1 MSTGLDVFDT
11 TVQQTNL
18 WLKDIMSRIETTDRH
33 LAYQILRATLHM
45 IRDRVGPE
53 HAVHFGA
60 QLPMLIRGLYYEGW
74 RIADTPTRTRI
85 LEDFLDDI
93 ESEAR
98 RDLGADRK
106 EIIKAVFQVIAS
118 RIDPGEV
125 DKLIKVFPENLRSLW
140 VDDDFA
146 GSPG

>member
-140 VDDDFA
+140 VDDDIA
-146 GSPG
+146 GPPG

>member
-18 WLKDIMSRIETTDRH
+18 WLKDMRSRIETTDRH

-85 LEDFLDDI
+85 LEEFLDDI

-140 VDDDFA
+140 VDDDIA